1 MRVPDGFPTSPTDPA
16 ITYLDAVRNALSRIE
31 THQIRRAADIV
42 SASLEADG
50 IVHAFGTGHSSLLAQ
65 EVFFR
70 AGGLVAVSPILDP
83 RLSFEQGAIA
93 STEFERALEAARELA
108 QHAGFRNRD
117 AGIVISNSGRNTL
130 PVEMALQMKAA
141 GLKVIALTNLE
152 QSRAALSRHPSG
164 KRLFEIADC
173 VLDNHCP
180 PGDAAVSV
188 SGIPHAMGPLSTII
202 GAAILHA
209 MFLQAAE
216 QLAVRGKPPATFVSV
231 NVGEGSVDSLRKRV
245 ARYQDRISYYQPA
258 REQQGS
264 KKS

>member
-1 MRVPDGFPTSPTDPA
+1 MRLSDGLRASPTDPA

-31 THQIRRAADIV
+31 THQILHAANIV

-83 RLSFEQGAIA
+83 RLSFEQGAIE
-93 STEFERALEAARELA
+93 STEFERSLEAAQELV

-117 AGIVISNSGRNTL
+117 TGIVISNSGRNAL

-152 QSRAALSRHPSG
+152 QSRAVLSRHPSC

-216 QLAVRGKPPATFVSV
+216 QLTSRGKLPATFVSV
-231 NVGEGSVDSLRKRV
+231 NVGEGSLDNLRERV
-245 ARYQDRISYYQPA
+245 ARYQDRIPYYRPA
-258 REQQGS
+258 REQHGS